1 MYLLSFATHVP
12 DLLMY
17 VSSKNEPNFLTSL
30 KQALFKLGF
39 LKG

>member
-1 MYLLSFATHVP
+1 MYLLSFATYVP

-30 KQALFKLGF
+30 KKALFKLGF